1 LKTSFDSTPGD
12 RYPSRR
18 EALSAALAA
27 ASLALLGPQR
37 AAAAQTHWIPGER
50 LGAGPYLDAAR
61 EIARWLATVAI
72 ETPAGQ
78 TWPWAPATGTESQ
91 TSLYTGSPGVV
102 LFHLELF
109 AATGETRWRDQ
120 ATAGADDLAA
130 TLPAS
135 AAAVNSAGLYS
146 GLAGIAF
153 TLAETARIAGTERH
167 RAAAGRAIQ
176 LLHDSA
182 RDVGAGVAWNDVTD
196 IVSGSAGT
204 TLFLLWAAG
213 NLDHPPSIELAR
225 RAGIHLLELALPTS
239 AGSEWLMRPDFT
251 RRMPNFSH
259 GTAGVA
265 YALARLHAATGEK
278 AFLDG
283 AMAGARHL
291 LAIGDRTSDGFRI
304 YHHDGDGEDL
314 FYLSWCHGPAGTAR
328 LFHQL
333 ARETGDA
340 SWDAWVRRCATATQ
354 TSGIPE
360 QRTPGF
366 WNNISQCCGNAGVS
380 DFFLD
385 LHRIHGRDEDAAFA
399 RRSTADLL
407 ARATRGPDGMHW
419 VQAEHRVQPDLL
431 LAQTGLMQGAA
442 GAGLL
447 LLHHEAAERGAR
459 PAIVLPDSP
468 FGPG

>member
-1 LKTSFDSTPGD
+1 MNTSLDSTPGD
-12 RYPSRR
+12 RHPSRR

-27 ASLALLGPQR
+27 ASLALIGTRPAAGTQWRGLLGSRP
-37 AAAAQTHWIPGER
+37 
-50 LGAGPYLDAAR
+50 GAGPYLEAAR
-61 EIARWLATVAI
+61 EIAEWLASVAI
-72 ETPAGQ
+72 ETPAGR
-78 TWPWAPATGTESQ
+78 TWPWAPANGTEAQ
-91 TSLYTGSPGVV
+91 NSLYTGSPGVV

-109 AATGETRWRDQ
+109 AATGESRWRDE
-120 ATAGADDLAA
+120 AAAGADALAA
-130 TLPAS
+130 TLPAA
-135 AAAVNSAGLYS
+135 AAAVNSAGLYT

-153 TLAETARIAGTERH
+153 TLAETARITGTDRH

-176 LLHDSA
+176 LIHDNA
-182 RDVGAGVAWNDVTD
+182 RDAGEGVEWNDVSD

-213 NLDHPPSIELAR
+213 KLDHPPSIQLAR
-225 RAGIHLLELALPTS
+225 RAGHRLLELALPTS
-239 AGSEWLMRPDFT
+239 AGSEWLMRLDDT

-265 YALARLHAATGEK
+265 YTLARLHAATGEK

-291 LAIGDRTSDGFRI
+291 LAIGDRSRDGFRI
-304 YHHDGDGEDL
+304 YHHDGDGENL

-340 SWDAWVRRCATATQ
+340 SWDGWVRRCATATE
-354 TSGIPE
+354 TSGVPE

-380 DFFLD
+380 EFFLD
-385 LHRIHGRDEDAAFA
+385 LHRTHGRDEDAAFA

-407 ARATRGPDGMHW
+407 ARATHGPGGMHW

-447 LLHHEAAERGAR
+447 LLHHDAADRGAG
-459 PAIVLPDSP
+459 PVIVLPDSP
-468 FGPG
+468 FGS